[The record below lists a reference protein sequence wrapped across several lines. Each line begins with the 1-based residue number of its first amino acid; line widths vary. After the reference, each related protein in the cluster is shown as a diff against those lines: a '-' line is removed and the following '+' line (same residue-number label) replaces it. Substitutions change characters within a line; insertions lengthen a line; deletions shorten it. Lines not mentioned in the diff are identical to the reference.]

1 MMAEVKAETST
12 QKGHDM
18 AAIPESKAKTGE
30 LVTTRSA
37 YGGVG
42 LGRLVNGQ
50 VYRSGGNGFYY
61 PADEGPG
68 GLKDYERDGG
78 AGYYDRLRGLMLP
91 PAYLR

>member
-1 MMAEVKAETST
+1 MAFLKASE
-12 QKGHDM
+12 
-18 AAIPESKAKTGE
+18 AERGE
-30 LVTTRSA
+30 LVTTHSA

-42 LGRLVNGQ
+42 LGRLVGGV

-68 GLKDYERDGG
+68 GLKDYDRDQG
-78 AGYYDRLRGLMLP
+78 AGYRARLRGLMLP